1 MIKVIELNGT
11 FFNAIGQIIGLE
23 DILEINFIVRTNMQL
38 KVIGIIVLILLGGVL
53 LSENV
58 TINGNIDPTFV
69 ERLGAV
75 LIGFI
80 VFLAIPSFGL
90 LKLKNRFKESIKVLI

>member
-1 MIKVIELNGT
+1 MRHIYKRKTYFLPTNNIIDVKLNDKVIELNGT
-11 FFNAIGQIIGLE
+11 FFNAIGQIIELE

-58 TINGNIDPTFV
+58 TINGNVDQY
-69 ERLGAV
+69 LWKG
-75 LIGFI
+75 
-80 VFLAIPSFGL
+80 
-90 LKLKNRFKESIKVLI
+90 